1 MSHWKSS
8 GFALFASVCL
18 LGGATSSAR
27 AQCDPF
33 GANCATEWSGG
44 ERRQFGRPAGLR
56 VKRASGVN
64 DAGQIVG
71 TSAFGPSGQPR
82 ATEWSGGSII
92 DLGGLPGSTFNTPR
106 SKNDAGQVV
115 GTSSVGGVVSPPSGA
130 AAASSTWEDY
140 RVPRVA

>member
-1 MSHWKSS
+1 
-8 GFALFASVCL
+8 VE
-18 LGGATSSAR
+18 R
-27 AQCDPF
+27 
-33 GANCATEWSGG
+33 G

-106 SKNDAGQVV
+106 SINDAGQVV